1 MQLCKEKTS
10 APGEDSLKLPSRPG
24 VGIGAALLEAKAQ
37 LGTQSE
43 RQALDQLMP
52 RILAFAS
59 DTVQRKFPQLSQA
72 DQDNI
77 VQESAL
83 KAWRK
88 LSQVDPLRNPASW
101 LWAVTYSTAIT
112 YLRAESAR
120 REVSNIWDAPKPGS
134 DERSL
139 HSVASNEPCPLSVLI
154 KKEECAGEQA
164 FKDSVLMALG
174 PAVSETVDL
183 RLSGLKY
190 ADIAAT
196 QHLSLGTVQFRLNL
210 ARKTAQELRAAR
222 AAKERT
228 ASGTH

>member
-1 MQLCKEKTS
+1 MQLCREKTS
-10 APGEDSLKLPSRPG
+10 APEEDCLKLPSRPA
-24 VGIGAALLEAKAQ
+24 VGIGTALLNAKAM
-37 LGTQSE
+37 LGTQGE

-59 DTVQRKFPQLSQA
+59 DTIQRKFPQLSQA

-83 KAWRK
+83 KVWRK
-88 LSQVDPLRNPASW
+88 LPQVDPLRNPASW

-120 REVSNIWDAPKPGS
+120 REVSNIWDVPKPGS

-139 HSVASNEPCPLSVLI
+139 HSVASNEPCPLSVLL
-154 KKEECAGEQA
+154 KKEDRARERA

-174 PAVSETVDL
+174 PAVSETVEL
-183 RLSGLKY
+183 RLLGLRY
-190 ADIAAT
+190 VDIAAE
-196 QHLSLGTVQFRLNL
+196 QRLSLATVKHRLRL
-210 ARKTAQELRAAR
+210 ARNLSRDLRTAR
-222 AAKERT
+222 AAKELS
-228 ASGTH
+228 A